1 MLVTV
6 HEVNEKYFLEVNFL
20 HQWILKYASVN
31 ALFLKKLSENT
42 EFLEN
47 MDQWMISK
55 PMPSADL
62 VKKHKSPTN

>member
-1 MLVTV
+1 M
-6 HEVNEKYFLEVNFL
+6 
-20 HQWILKYASVN
+20 QYASVN

-62 VKKHKSPTN
+62 VKKHVLFSQFRKVLQTKGC